1 MKGNIQLIKVTLDF
15 ELVKLLECRF
25 FLLLDFLV
33 LFKRFCIYNTISKTL
48 YRYEKYKKRLI
59 VLTA

>member
-48 YRYEKYKKRLI
+48 SR
-59 VLTA
+59 